1 MDKSKIDI
9 TNITKLIKEKNQ
21 VLVLFILVIAIILA
35 AYFYFFL
42 KPEIGALQKVLPE
55 VAGLNKN
62 IKEVDKLIDNID
74 SFKIKIADL
83 KEKVGQYETRL
94 PTKKEISSILNHLSA
109 LASEEDIQ
117 ITGIKELET
126 IKGEIQEGEQAYSGV
141 PIEIDMKSGYHQLG
155 RFISEIEN
163 SDRLMKIDDLEIKS
177 TSENLTEHNVKLIIS
192 SFVLVKE

>member
-9 TNITKLIKEKNQ
+9 TNITKLIKEKNR

-42 KPEIGALQKVLPE
+42 KPEIGALRKVLTK

-74 SFKIKIADL
+74 SFKTRIADL

-109 LASEEDIQ
+109 LASQEDIK

-126 IKGEIQEGEQAYSGV
+126 IKGEMQEGEQAYSGV

-155 RFISEIEN
+155 KFISQIEN

-177 TSENLTEHNVKLIIS
+177 TSENLTEHNVKLIVS

>member
-35 AYFYFFL
+35 TYFYFFL
-42 KPEIGALQKVLPE
+42 KPEIGALRKVLPK

-62 IKEVDKLIDNID
+62 IKEADKLIDNID
-74 SFKIKIADL
+74 SFKTKIADL

-109 LASEEDIQ
+109 LASQEDIK

-126 IKGEIQEGEQAYSGV
+126 IKGEMQEGEQAYSGV

-155 RFISEIEN
+155 KFISEIEN

-177 TSENLTEHNVKLIIS
+177 TSENLIEHDVKLIVS